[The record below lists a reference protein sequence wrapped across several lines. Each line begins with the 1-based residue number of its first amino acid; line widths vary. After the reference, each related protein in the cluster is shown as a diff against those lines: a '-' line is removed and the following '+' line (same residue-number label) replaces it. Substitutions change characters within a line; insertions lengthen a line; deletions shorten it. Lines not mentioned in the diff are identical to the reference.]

1 MGFCYMWQLLDT
13 GLGALKTASKKI
25 VQKATEATGEFLKNK
40 IADKIVKP
48 KHIIEEKTRDVEKI
62 NIPQGKRKEIL
73 NELRK
78 VL

>member
-1 MGFCYMWQLLDT
+1 MIFYRT
-13 GLGALKTASKKI
+13 KSK
-25 VQKATEATGEFLKNK
+25 K